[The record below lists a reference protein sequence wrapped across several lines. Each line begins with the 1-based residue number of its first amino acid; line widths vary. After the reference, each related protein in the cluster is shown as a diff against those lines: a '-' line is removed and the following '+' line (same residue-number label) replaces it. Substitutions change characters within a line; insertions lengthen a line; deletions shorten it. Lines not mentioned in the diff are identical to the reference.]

1 MLTAGDRTADVRTV
15 LTEELL
21 RKFDTPGPRYT
32 SYPTADRFAE
42 QFGSAAATAEPDAAA
57 IERFRAVMDDDLG
70 TPAAMALLADLV
82 RTANASG
89 DVAAAAAAFEIAGAV
104 GLELRT
110 ESEAID
116 DDALALAVERDGARA
131 AKDWA
136 RADALR
142 DELVALGYEV
152 ADTAEGTQLRRR

>member
-1 MLTAGDRTADVRTV
+1 
-15 LTEELL
+15 
-21 RKFDTPGPRYT
+21 
-32 SYPTADRFAE
+32 
-42 QFGSAAATAEPDAAA
+42 
-57 IERFRAVMDDDLG
+57 MDDDLG

-116 DDALALAVERDGARA
+116 DDALALAARRDEARA
-131 AKDWA
+131 EKDWA